1 MATTDEMCRV
11 SIRTADHEAD
21 FALPAHVPIAELI
34 PAVVDLTGRDDFA
47 DSDPHLTRASGKA
60 LDMAATLAQCAIPDG
75 ELLILTSAAARP
87 TPGVT
92 FDVSTAV
99 VEVVAGLTH
108 LSWPTATRR
117 AGRIVL
123 SWTAAVLLVV
133 LGGAMLDPNATRHA
147 PIGAA
152 AAVLAMTGA
161 VAVRRDRT
169 LATALG
175 ALAATFA
182 GLTAALASPDHPGL
196 PSFLLAMSASSAV
209 SLVTWRLLDCA
220 PLVFLPF
227 AAVAIAAAAATVGAV
242 AGWWPTAAAGPMLA
256 TVSLG
261 TLAMSARLSV
271 HSAALSTAGLSGTDL
286 ELRTGA
292 AHQRLTAF
300 IVTAAA
306 AAALGTVVTAATAF
320 RPVAATGF
328 IAVVGSALLLQSYR
342 RPDPYHVVTLMVS
355 SGIAA
360 TSLIALCALKA
371 PVSMPWLCGGLL
383 AVGIGAGWFG
393 QARQRRLPSAVRR
406 AIAVLDVAVSAAIVP
421 SAAAAAGVFT
431 ALPGVVGQA

>member
-1 MATTDEMCRV
+1 MTATDEIRRV
-11 SIRTADHEAD
+11 SIRTADQEAD
-21 FALPAHVPIAELI
+21 FTLPAHVPIAELI
-34 PAVVDLTGRDDFA
+34 PAVVDLTGRNDFA
-47 DSDPHLTRASGKA
+47 ETGAHLTRVSGEV
-60 LDMAATLAQCAIPDG
+60 LNTAATLAQCAIPDG

-87 TPGVT
+87 APAVT

-99 VEVVAGLTH
+99 VDTMASLTRP
-108 LSWPTATRR
+108 SWPTASRR

-123 SWTAAVLLVV
+123 SWVAAVLLVV
-133 LGGAMLDPNATRHA
+133 LGGAMLDPNATRHSS
-147 PIGAA
+147 IGAV
-152 AAVLAMTGA
+152 AAVAALTGA

-175 ALAATFA
+175 VLAATFA
-182 GLTAALASPDHPGL
+182 GLTAASASPDHPGL
-196 PSFLLAMSASSAV
+196 PSFLLAMAASSAV
-209 SLVTWRLLDCA
+209 SLVSWRLLDCA

-227 AAVAIAAAAATVGAV
+227 AAATMAAAAATVGAV
-242 AGWWPTAAAGPMLA
+242 AGWWPATAGGPMLA
-256 TVSLG
+256 TVSLA

-271 HSAALSTAGLSGTDL
+271 HSAGLSTAGLPGTDL
-286 ELRTGA
+286 ELKTRT
-292 AHQRLTAF
+292 AHHRLTAL

-306 AAALGTVVTAATAF
+306 AAALGTVVTAATAV
-320 RPVAATGF
+320 RPVAATGL
-328 IAVVGSALLLQSYR
+328 ITVVGSALLLKAYR
-342 RPDPYHVVTLMVS
+342 RLDPYHVVTLFVS

-360 TSLIALCALKA
+360 TSLIGLCALKA

-431 ALPGVVGQA
+431 ALPGVGQA